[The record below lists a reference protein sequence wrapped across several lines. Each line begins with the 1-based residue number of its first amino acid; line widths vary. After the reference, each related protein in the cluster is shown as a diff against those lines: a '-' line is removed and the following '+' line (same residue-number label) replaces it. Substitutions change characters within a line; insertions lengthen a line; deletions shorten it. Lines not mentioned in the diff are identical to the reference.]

1 MKYYRHHEFCQLNPF
16 NLIVYCLINIR
27 LYFEWQ
33 TDPCA
38 SFADSTKK
46 LKDVLEEFHGDGVLS
61 KYNPEQK
68 QDVLNQPIDYEGF
81 QLFMAT
87 YLENDL
93 PEELCQHL
101 FTSFKSKSGV
111 KSIEGNNNN
120 ALTPNKLSP
129 LPSPQV
135 VFLKDI
141 VCYLSLLE
149 RGTPEDKLEFMFR
162 LYDTDGNGVLDSSEL
177 DRIIN
182 QMVHVAE
189 YLEWDSTE
197 LRPILKEMMEEID
210 FDRDGTVTLEE
221 WIRGGLTTIPLL
233 VLLGMDTD
241 VQEDGQHVWRL
252 KHFNKPAYCNYCHT
266 MLLGVRKQGLCC
278 SCKSQLLRLR

>member
-1 MKYYRHHEFCQLNPF
+1 
-16 NLIVYCLINIR
+16 
-27 LYFEWQ
+27 
-33 TDPCA
+33 
-38 SFADSTKK
+38 
-46 LKDVLEEFHGDGVLS
+46 
-61 KYNPEQK
+61 
-68 QDVLNQPIDYEGF
+68 
-81 QLFMAT
+81 MAT

-101 FTSFKSKSGV
+101 FTSFKSKSGGCSPDQSRAGTSLLGVNGKSILFAMGRHTPEPSVMSTAGSGATTSPCSSRSSSQRSGTGRHTPGGHKSPCTKV
-111 KSIEGNNNN
+111 KSTEGNNNN
-120 ALTPNKLSP
+120 VLTPNKGPSRSPVSPKLSPERSHTEKLLSLRRSPSPLLSP

-197 LRPILKEMMEEID
+197 TETDSEGDDGGDRLRQR
-210 FDRDGTVTLEE
+210 RDGDAGGVDPRRPHYDPFT
-221 WIRGGLTTIPLL
+221 GLT
-233 VLLGMDTD
+233 GHGH
-241 VQEDGQHVWRL
+241 Q
-252 KHFNKPAYCNYCHT
+252 
-266 MLLGVRKQGLCC
+266 C
-278 SCKSQLLRLR
+278 SGGRAARVASEALQ

>member
-61 KYNPEQK
+61 KYNPEQ
-68 QDVLNQPIDYEGF
+68 PIDYEGF

-101 FTSFKSKSGV
+101 FTSFKSKSGGC
-111 KSIEGNNNN
+111 SPDQSRAG
-120 ALTPNKLSP
+120 TRGQTSPSPQKLSP

-233 VLLGMDTD
+233 VLLGMDT
-241 VQEDGQHVWRL
+241 VRL
-252 KHFNKPAYCNYCHT
+252 LQK
-266 MLLGVRKQGLCC
+266 
-278 SCKSQLLRLR
+278 